1 MGKPNPINASASQKA
16 PPEVADA
23 DIARKPEEGS
33 ASKTE
38 LTQAV
43 GRVVQAPPE
52 GSAE

>member
-33 ASKTE
+33 ASKPETPP
-38 LTQAV
+38 ASGHV
-43 GRVVQAPPE
+43 PQAPF
-52 GSAE
+52 